1 MKIKKGKLLNRKN
14 IDPLEFISGKA
25 RKSFITHLLYEP
37 LKGLDIELRNEEDI
51 PIKERLR
58 KKQHDKIIKRLKY
71 DTKIFPGIR
80 FDNKSQPIKVV
91 RPLELHELKLI
102 VALRCDIEL
111 RSPRTARA
119 YKRSNKDISF
129 IQKKLD
135 ESSYQRTV
143 IRHKNNYPYNLKP
156 NLQHWIAWSKG
167 YTWQELEQQL
177 KDK

>member
-1 MKIKKGKLLNRKN
+1 MKIQKGKLLDK
-14 IDPLEFISGKA
+14 
-25 RKSFITHLLYEP
+25 
-37 LKGLDIELRNEEDI
+37 EDI
-51 PIKERLR
+51 PIKKRLR
-58 KKQHDKIIKRLKY
+58 KKQNNKMIKQLKY
-71 DTKIFPGIR
+71 DTRIFPGIR
-80 FDNKSQPIKVV
+80 FDNKSQPVKII

-129 IQKKLD
+129 IKKKLD

-143 IRHKNNYPYNLKP
+143 IRNKNNYPYNLKP

-177 KDK
+177 KDKQLPFILNTNVKFYWINDPKFRSILTIPHYHLIYEK